1 MDGDQGHGR
10 AYRFKS
16 PEGHTHE
23 VFWDVVWLKER
34 GQRQSIYAD
43 RYASNR
49 RRGVNPRRFD
59 HVTYMVA
66 KFKYAEEKAFWTAL
80 GLRNPDEVR
89 LSGRDSAGWRSL
101 VDREPVAR
109 HRGVHRSQHSA
120 ERRGVQSRLL
130 QPRQPRGSPAGAR
143 LDYRERAQKRDGRAD
158 AAQGRRGVLHLC
170 DRSRQRIPRRV
181 LRRRPADLRARSWSR
196 RPLSPRQS
204 ERRVGPGESVSPRWT
219 RDIGSG

>member
-34 GQRQSIYAD
+34 GQRQSVYAD

-66 KFKYAEEKAFWTAL
+66 E
-80 GLRNPDEVR
+80 
-89 LSGRDSAGWRSL
+89 
-101 VDREPVAR
+101 
-109 HRGVHRSQHSA
+109 
-120 ERRGVQSRLL
+120 
-130 QPRQPRGSPAGAR
+130 
-143 LDYRERAQKRDGRAD
+143 
-158 AAQGRRGVLHLC
+158 
-170 DRSRQRIPRRV
+170 
-181 LRRRPADLRARSWSR
+181 
-196 RPLSPRQS
+196 
-204 ERRVGPGESVSPRWT
+204 
-219 RDIGSG
+219 